1 MALLTEG
8 ELGLSWIKS
17 EKQNTNDSESA
28 TSTYTLL
35 SQGMTLSLGRLTF
48 GKEEQNYVIR

>member
-1 MALLTEG
+1 MSVFRIAFTLLTQDMALLTEG

-28 TSTYTLL
+28 TSTYTL
-35 SQGMTLSLGRLTF
+35 
-48 GKEEQNYVIR
+48 